1 MGVKGGFMKK
11 VAIIGAGRVGE
22 STAQILA
29 KEELCREI
37 VLVDV
42 REGAAEGTALD
53 IQETAP
59 LFGFDTRVCGGDNL
73 SVIAGADLIV
83 VTAGLARKPGMS
95 RSDVLQANLDI
106 MDSILDGVIRYAPD
120 SVLLIVSNPVDVLT
134 YYAWKKTGWG
144 RNRVFGQAGVL
155 DSSRLASFVAMETG
169 LSVQDVSAL
178 VLGGHG
184 DTMVPLVRYTS
195 INGIPIEHFLDRA
208 TIERII
214 QRTRVGGGEILAL
227 KKNSSAYDAPAA
239 SVAAMVNALSRN
251 RKRVLPC
258 VAVLEGEYMQHGIAI
273 GVPVVLGALGLERV
287 IELPLNAEEK
297 RMFDHSVE
305 MIREDIEKLSELR
318 P

>member
-1 MGVKGGFMKK
+1 MRK

-29 KEELCREI
+29 KDELCREI

-42 REGAAEGTALD
+42 RPGAAEGTALD

-59 LFGFDTRVCGGDNL
+59 LFGFDTRVTGSEKLD
-73 SVIAGADLIV
+73 VISDSDLIV
-83 VTAGLARKPGMS
+83 VTAGMPRKPGMS
-95 RSDVLQANLDI
+95 RSDVLEANLDI
-106 MDSILDGVIRYAPD
+106 MDSILEGVIRYAPD
-120 SVLLIVSNPVDVLT
+120 SLLLIVSNPVDVLT
-134 YYAWKKTGWG
+134 YYAWKKTAWG

-169 LSVQDVSAL
+169 LSVHDISAL

-195 INGIPIEHFLDRA
+195 VNGIPIEHFLDQA
-208 TIERII
+208 SIERII

-239 SVAAMVNALSRN
+239 SVAAMVSAISRN

-258 VAVLEGEYMQHGIAI
+258 VAVLEGEYEQHGIAI

-287 IELPLNAEEK
+287 IELALNVDEQN
-297 RMFDHSVE
+297 MFASSVN
-305 MIREDIEKLSELR
+305 MIRDDISKLGELR
-318 P
+318 S